1 MTDAWD
7 GRPENPERDGRHWVH
22 HKEDLRP
29 IPAMWNAALAGWTC
43 GTLHSP
49 SGIVGLG
56 YTYLGPALL
65 PAEVAAREAA
75 AAAEER
81 EACALIADATTG
93 PVGPMPEA
101 LNKHAKETLAR
112 ATVMAT
118 KREIA
123 AAIRARGKETEA

>member
-1 MTDAWD
+1 MREACEDAALNASD
-7 GRPENPERDGRHWVH
+7 PAGIKNEIEGSICDAAREIVCDAIRA
-22 HKEDLRP
+22 LP
-29 IPAMWNAALAGWTC
+29 IPASDALAR
-43 GTLHSP
+43 
-49 SGIVGLG
+49 
-56 YTYLGPALL
+56 AL
-65 PAEVAAREAA
+65 AQAR
-75 AAAEER
+75 AEER

-123 AAIRARGKETEA
+123 AAIRARGKETKE